1 MGQGQVFMDTISEE
15 GWSGERAEKRVT
27 CRLSVLEEEFPGISA
42 KQAAADRL
50 YRKGSHEEGCVL
62 ETQAFLGDTSA
73 KVQLTIV
80 SVQKP
85 ACYFSLVH
93 LGLAGTGLREP
104 TGQCQ
109 LLPVTR
115 EGVPHTTALEHS
127 RSTVKQEVSPLAH
140 LSPTLVANTRGQPQ
154 VPQSSPH
161 GPACS

>member
-1 MGQGQVFMDTISEE
+1 MGQGQVFMDTVSEE

-73 KVQLTIV
+73 KVQLAIV
-80 SVQKP
+80 SVQNP

-115 EGVPHTTALEHS
+115 AGVPHDSSGTF
-127 RSTVKQEVSPLAH
+127 
-140 LSPTLVANTRGQPQ
+140 Q
-154 VPQSSPH
+154 V
-161 GPACS
+161 